1 MRRVGTPMLC
11 KFVEDD
17 LDYTGEQ
24 LRSLW
29 AYRTFGLQGDSIVG
43 FVGRAQVATERLV
56 DEEDRREGAGIHSP
70 RMLHFIVEHFGQDL
84 ATAVARQRLLVCL
97 AKEEL
102 QGLSEGLTL
111 ERRGDDLFHGEEKL
125 SVSIAT
131 LSPVS
136 ALIHLGLNVR
146 SGGAPVPTC
155 GLEDFGLDAVEA
167 GRRILEA
174 YAAEVAGMEAACCK
188 VRGVP

>member
-1 MRRVGTPMLC
+1 MLR
-11 KFVEDD
+11 KFVEGD

-24 LRSLW
+24 LCSLW
-29 AYRTFGLQGDSIVG
+29 AYRTFGLQGDCIVA
-43 FVGRAQVATERLV
+43 FVGRAEVATERLV
-56 DEEDRREGAGIHSP
+56 DEADRLAGAEIRSP
-70 RMLHFIVEHFGQDL
+70 RMLHFIAEHFACDL
-84 ATAVARQRLLVCL
+84 ATAVARQRLLVCI

-102 QGLSEGLTL
+102 EGLAGSL
-111 ERRGDDLFHGEEKL
+111 KLRRRGDDLFHGGGKL

-155 GLEDFGLDAVEA
+155 SLEDFGVDPVPAAE
-167 GRRILEA
+167 RIMEA
-174 YAAEVAGMEAACCK
+174 YVAEVADMELACCK